1 MRSKSRWCAAVSL
14 TVALSACGGASS
26 PETRLENA
34 ARAKDGSGSLDPYDG
49 KQLYAWAEQI
59 CDGTFVRKADL
70 GISDTGALALEEA
83 AHQEL
88 CPDRPKKGV

>member
-1 MRSKSRWCAAVSL
+1 MRSRSRWCAAVSL
-14 TVALSACGGASS
+14 TVALSACSGGTS

-34 ARAKDGSGSLDPYDG
+34 ARAKDGSGSLDPYDR
-49 KQLYAWAEQI
+49 KQLHAWAQQI
-59 CDGTFVRKADL
+59 CAGIFVRKADL
-70 GISDTGALALEEA
+70 GISDRGALALEEA